1 MVEPIFL
8 TAIKPG
14 LMLIKFWLQQHYFLK
29 LWLLWLHDEVVSV
42 LLFVWH
48 VSLLLLVLVIMLT
61 GVHSS
66 LELHIKV
73 HSITAIIRIIFTAY
87 HPDLLLIKDQLVW

>member
-48 VSLLLLVLVIMLT
+48 VSLLLLVPVIMLT

-66 LELHIKV
+66 LELHITV